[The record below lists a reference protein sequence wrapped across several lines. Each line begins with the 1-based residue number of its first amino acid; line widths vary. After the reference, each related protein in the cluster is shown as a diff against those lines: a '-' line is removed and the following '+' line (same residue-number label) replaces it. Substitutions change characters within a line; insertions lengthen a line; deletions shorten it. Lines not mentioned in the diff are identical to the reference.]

1 MTFQAYL
8 DTVKAKTGK
17 TPDDFRR
24 LAQKKGLTSSKEIR
38 AWLKEEFGLGHGHAQ
53 AVVAALESAA
63 APKVTKDEAI
73 DKHFGGKKTG
83 WRAPYDKLMA
93 RVGKFG
99 GDVRVAPTSTYLSL
113 LKGDKKF
120 AIVAP
125 ATPERL
131 DLGIK
136 LKGVPAAG
144 RLEAAG
150 AWNSMVTHRVRIGD
164 RVTNIA
170 ERVVFMT
177 TGTMQELNR

>member
-17 TPDDFRR
+17 TPDDFRK

-53 AVVAALESAA
+53 AIVHVLESAS

-93 RVGKFG
+93 KVAKFG

-150 AWNSMVTHRVRIGD
+150 SWNSMVTHRVRIGD
-164 RVTNIA
+164 PKELDA
-170 ERVVFMT
+170 EVLKWLK
-177 TGTMQELNR
+177 QAYEAA